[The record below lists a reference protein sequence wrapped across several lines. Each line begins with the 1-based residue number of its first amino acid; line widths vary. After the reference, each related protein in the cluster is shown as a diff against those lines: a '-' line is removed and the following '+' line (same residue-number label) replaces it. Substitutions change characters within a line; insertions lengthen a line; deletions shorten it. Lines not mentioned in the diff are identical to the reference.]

1 MAHATPLY
9 RGAGYVEQISWSP
22 CSALLYLSSQ
32 PASRRAEPIVCLLTC
47 GPACQW
53 KRKRTHWTYK
63 SFTSTCW
70 WWKTN
75 PIKIFS
81 GRFWSYSRV
90 VRFYL
95 QFNSICTSR
104 GFNYHSIFLHDT
116 TWMLDV
122 PCVGKRR
129 KNSTKSSPHLDRRSR
144 KHGKPYAY
152 TILRT
157 SPPHAVML
165 SPYFSASV
173 RHLALVD
180 LTRTNYWLALCDVA
194 TSYYYGCWLYYY
206 GTNTPRSESKTIYK
220 LSLWHAYANVPFI
233 TYNKSSTHNDN
244 EDTL

>member
-1 MAHATPLY
+1 MH
-9 RGAGYVEQISWSP
+9 ISW
-22 CSALLYLSSQ
+22 
-32 PASRRAEPIVCLLTC
+32 
-47 GPACQW
+47 
-53 KRKRTHWTYK
+53 
-63 SFTSTCW
+63 
-70 WWKTN
+70 
-75 PIKIFS
+75 
-81 GRFWSYSRV
+81 
-90 VRFYL
+90 L
-95 QFNSICTSR
+95 QLI
-104 GFNYHSIFLHDT
+104 NYHSIFFHDT

-122 PCVGKRR
+122 PRVGKRR

-144 KHGKPYAY
+144 KHGKPCAY
-152 TILRT
+152 IILRT
-157 SPPHAVML
+157 SPPHAVKL

-244 EDTL
+244 VDTCWIIDYFQQNILVNTEVFITQQITSNEMNFSSTNPQRWKRLLWTIGKPMGRAIYSQYRDQRSTDHPGWSGLYQDTYGDSQGREP